1 MEQRFRNN
9 DNSEWG
15 NHAAAAMCDETRDFP
30 LQLDDGK
37 KRTMGDLYDLTNKE
51 YISKVMLE
59 DKVFTTWHH
68 GRYVLIGDGMCW
80 RAFRMT
86 LTNFCLEL
94 HVLTI
99 KTHNYFL
106 LRVACHKLNPSG
118 GHGKGVVLPA
128 SHHQQLS
135 CYYLLIHPFPSPFI
149 MQAR

>member
-1 MEQRFRNN
+1 MTTASGTLTWSVIHHLNGKTSKAAMEQRFRNN

-80 RAFRMT
+80 HAFLTT
-86 LTNFCLEL
+86 LWMNFCLEL
-94 HVLTI
+94 YVLTI
-99 KTHNYFL
+99 NCVSIIYHFITI
-106 LRVACHKLNPSG
+106 S
-118 GHGKGVVLPA
+118 LP
-128 SHHQQLS
+128 Q
-135 CYYLLIHPFPSPFI
+135 IEPFWWSW
-149 MQAR
+149 